1 MNLEQKIKQLPDQS
15 GIYQYFDKNNR
26 LLYVGKAKSLKKR
39 VKSYFSFT
47 PSLMPSLRVDKRVFK
62 MLSESVNME
71 YIVVESEHDAL
82 ILENSLIKQLKPKY
96 NILLRDDKTYPYIY
110 IDYSQDFPRLEITR
124 KVIKGDVEYFGPF
137 SIGARD
143 LLETIYEVIPLVQK
157 KSCIKGNK
165 ACLFFQINRCLA
177 PCENR
182 VTKEEYAILIKEA
195 KELLNN
201 KSKMIK
207 LLEAKM
213 TTLSSALRFEEAG
226 KIRDKITSIKKSNIA
241 TVIDL
246 ANDEDLDVFAILN
259 STSRAVIVRV
269 FTREGKIVSSDYTY
283 IKANEHF
290 NISEAYKRAIINY
303 YDKDIPLSP
312 KAILLANDIE
322 DIEDLKKFVAYKFGK
337 KIDINTP
344 KIGDKKRLIDMALKN
359 AQELL
364 KHDNNN
370 ISILKDIQKLCL
382 LDSLPLRIE
391 VFDNS
396 MMMSQATV
404 GAMVVWEERWIK
416 SDYRHYNLNSKDE
429 YAQMREM
436 LTHRAKSFEKSSPPD
451 LWVIDGGKALLS
463 LAKSIINSSGSN
475 VDVIAISKE
484 KIDSKAYRAKGGA
497 KDNIYFNED
506 ILKLSTNDKRLQ
518 FLQLLRD
525 ESHRFV
531 IDYHRKTKRKE
542 DKEISLLKIKGIGE
556 GKIRKLLNF
565 FGSFE
570 NIKKASIKELRSVLN
585 EKDSNSIKSFY
596 KL

>member
-182 VTKEEYAILIKEA
+182 VTKEEYALLIKEA

>member
-182 VTKEEYAILIKEA
+182 VTKEKYALLIKDA